1 MAGKENDWQGSLAA
15 IDQSSIDKLKTLKQE
30 QDKLTERLQAMDELK
45 ASVPNAVYLRVRQD
59 YSQQLSKLEEE
70 ARPLQQAARDQYA
83 MLRGL
88 LERFEADHDVVKLDQ
103 QELELRHK
111 LGEFDDKEFQSR
123 IKKIETRLKE
133 AGEARSRGLE
143 VKARFLE
150 AFHSEKELELEASPP
165 PPVPAPAPAPA
176 PAAAVTP
183 VSTRQLP
190 TLAPAELAA
199 AQART
204 HEVPQIVGDGPPGST
219 QLMSAIKIP
228 EPAPAPPPAAAP
240 VAPAPAAP
248 RAAPPPVEGGATQI
262 FRAARLVPQN
272 PEAGKQTYTLNLK
285 PMNIGADTSND
296 IRIGG
301 PGVDPK
307 HAKITVSMAGF
318 TLVDLGTKHGTRVN
332 AEKVRERS
340 LANEDVIQ
348 IGAARFVFRE
358 G

>member
-1 MAGKENDWQGSLAA
+1 MAGKENDWQGALAA
-15 IDQSSIDKLKTLKQE
+15 IDQSSIDKLKALKQE
-30 QDKLTERLQAMDELK
+30 QDKLGERLQAMDDLK
-45 ASVPNAVYLRVRQD
+45 ASVPTPVYLRVRED
-59 YSQQLSKLEEE
+59 YSQQLRKLEEE

-83 MLRGL
+83 LLRGL
-88 LERFEADHDVVKLDQ
+88 LDKFEANHEVVKLDQ

-111 LGEFDDKEFQSR
+111 LGEFDDKEFQARS
-123 IKKIETRLKE
+123 KKIEGGLKD
-133 AGEARSRGLE
+133 AAEARARALE

-150 AFHSEKELELEASPP
+150 AFHSETELETEPP
-165 PPVPAPAPAPA
+165 APTPAAAPAPAPA
-176 PAAAVTP
+176 
-183 VSTRQLP
+183 STRQLP
-190 TLAPAELAA
+190 TLGEAELAQS
-199 AQART
+199 QART
-204 HEVPQIVGDGPPGST
+204 HEVPVIMGDASPAST
-219 QLMSAIKIP
+219 QIMSAISI
-228 EPAPAPPPAAAP
+228 PAAS
-240 VAPAPAAP
+240 APAAP
-248 RAAPPPVEGGATQI
+248 ALAAPRPAPPRAAEGATQI

-307 HAKITVSMAGF
+307 HAQITVSMAGF
-318 TLVDLGTKHGTRVN
+318 TLVDLGSKHGTRVN
-332 AEKVRERS
+332 AEKVRERP